1 MAGWSSSSTRRRSF
15 SSAVRIA
22 SPSPASSCS
31 NRSFGLASPS
41 PIRIS
46 GIASGRAHTKS
57 PSATSAPVGSAS
69 SKTARLTVH
78 SAGAQSPK
86 PGDLTRQ
93 CQPSATR
100 RPSCAASSSDRV
112 VRRASPAT
120 RRRQSSAAGPVSQ
133 PPSLGSV
140 PELSEAAGVQQFKE
154 LAPQATTA
162 KSTAKSVNKAF
173 PETRKARLLAP
184 RMSVPSSTDPE
195 TAAPLSTTGAAR
207 VSPMKTLRFEKN
219 VMPSSGAS

>member
-69 SKTARLTVH
+69 SKTARLTVR

-86 PGDLTRQ
+86 PDDFTRTMSALGYQETLLRGVVQRPRRAEGVAGDTKTPVVRGGACEPTSQSGLRTRTER
-93 CQPSATR
+93 SGR
-100 RPSCAASSSDRV
+100 GAA
-112 VRRASPAT
+112 VRRA
-120 RRRQSSAAGPVSQ
+120 R
-133 PPSLGSV
+133 PPSDNGEEHGEERQQSV
-140 PELSEAAGVQQFKE
+140 PG
-154 LAPQATTA
+154 
-162 KSTAKSVNKAF
+162 N
-173 PETRKARLLAP
+173 
-184 RMSVPSSTDPE
+184 
-195 TAAPLSTTGAAR
+195 
-207 VSPMKTLRFEKN
+207 
-219 VMPSSGAS
+219 